1 LLTLAAHASHATR
14 PGKCSLNRAQLRC
27 SEENVAH
34 GRVWTGVR
42 ARCQPGSILCRAVR
56 RAASAGDVSAIEQ
69 EIVGRER
76 WPDRALADSTQ
87 VKLNY
92 DIERPW

>member
-1 LLTLAAHASHATR
+1 
-14 PGKCSLNRAQLRC
+14 
-27 SEENVAH
+27 
-34 GRVWTGVR
+34 
-42 ARCQPGSILCRAVR
+42 
-56 RAASAGDVSAIEQ
+56 VSAIEQ